1 MWISASSVKSYHFA
15 QEFHKY
21 YKMLGK
27 ENFSVKPYYALWFC
41 AYCKHS
47 HFKVKNDNCLSGGR
61 YCYPDPGWGFEIFWN
76 RFIIV
81 DVEGPLLGKDYVKES
96 LRQVCIYRSDS
107 EKWWDYIN
115 LFQSQCINS
124 TQAEKCTITLMEL
137 TKIDQNEVENCM
149 KSSFQGTD
157 EDIDDN
163 DILKENFEKFK
174 NEGIQIWPSILIN
187 KVLYKVSA
195 FFKIV
200 LLTISG
206 HFRRKT
212 SLRSNL

>member
-1 MWISASSVKSYHFA
+1 MHFGSVLIANITISRS
-15 QEFHKY
+15 
-21 YKMLGK
+21 KMIIAFLEEGIAIRIQ
-27 ENFSVKPYYALWFC
+27 V
-41 AYCKHS
+41 
-47 HFKVKNDNCLSGGR
+47 
-61 YCYPDPGWGFEIFWN
+61 WGFEIIWD
-76 RFIIV
+76 RFIIL

-96 LRQVCIYRSDS
+96 LRQVCIYQSDT

-115 LFQSQCINS
+115 LFKSQCINS
-124 TQAEKCTITLMEL
+124 TQAEKCTNTLMEL

-163 DILKENFEKFK
+163 DILRENFEKFK
-174 NEGIQIWPSILIN
+174 NEGIQNWPSILIN
-187 KVLYKVSA
+187 KVLYKVRA

-212 SLRSNL
+212 SLRSNLQKLHISSSNLHKRDRGFKRDKN